1 MPNLV
6 LPENIANYKLS
17 LKLLLITAT
26 DVETQ
31 GLLKQ
36 LKPIPGSVEVEIIY
50 FGNHTYYAGVFG
62 SFGAIV
68 VQSGMGSVGATSS
81 TITTLRA
88 IELWQPSTIVMVG
101 IAFGIN
107 KKEQKVGDILVSSHI
122 IPYEFSKIRHSG
134 VEFRSEL
141 PPASLFL
148 RNRVKNLR
156 GWKFAVEDKFAKVF
170 LGPMLTGEKLI
181 DDPVFLKSL
190 VDRFP
195 NAIGGEM
202 ESAGVYAAA
211 AEENVPWII
220 IKGICD
226 FADGNKSNNKEQN
239 QQLAISSA
247 VDFTSHLF
255 SNSNAFDNFLVK
267 ISSSDDNIYEEA
279 VAPIILEDLISF
291 LDAGSAPSTQ
301 QLNERINIIAR
312 EVFQN
317 IQDKHLATQRTE
329 TLDLLPSTTIDIFV
343 KRVNTC
349 WNDYNKALASE
360 DAFSHAEL
368 DRATNALVRC
378 ICRELTRVYKLNGN
392 SIPNKGQ
399 WKVWWNTYK
408 CEVQL

>member
-31 GLLKQ
+31 GLLAQ
-36 LKPIPGSVEVEIIY
+36 LKPVPGSVEVEVIY
-50 FGNHTYYAGVFG
+50 SGNHTYYAGLFG

-68 VQSGMGSVGATSS
+68 VQSAMGSVGANSS

-88 IELWQPSTIVMVG
+88 IEIWQPSAIVMVG

-122 IPYEFSKIRHSG
+122 IPYEFSKIRPSG

-156 GWKFAVEDKFAKVF
+156 GWKFEIEDKFAKVF

-181 DDPVFLKSL
+181 DDPVFLKLL

-226 FADGNKSNNKEQN
+226 FADGSKSRNKEKN
-239 QQLAISSA
+239 QGLAISSA
-247 VDFTSHLF
+247 VDFTNHLF
-255 SNSNAFDNFLVK
+255 SNSKAFDNFLIEMSFPNAG
-267 ISSSDDNIYEEA
+267 ISDEA
-279 VAPIILEDLISF
+279 MEDLISEDLISF

-301 QLNERINIIAR
+301 QLKERINIIAR
-312 EVFQN
+312 EIFQN
-317 IQDKHLATQRTE
+317 KPLVTQSID
-329 TLDLLPSTTIDIFV
+329 TLDVLPSRTIDIFI

-349 WNDYNKALASE
+349 WNDYNDALASE

-378 ICRELTRVYKLNGN
+378 ICRELSRVYKLNGN
-392 SIPNKGQ
+392 SIPDQGQ

-408 CEVQL
+408 CELQP